1 MARPTEAKTVKRGIF
16 IYDEGNP
23 SEPWKA
29 WDGEVTIASGVIT
42 VDPVTPYSV
51 VVDEASAT
59 IIYIGEATPGTATS
73 SATWR
78 VKRVD
83 SATIT
88 AEILY
93 ADGDDTFDNV
103 WDNRAALSYS

>member
-1 MARPTEAKTVKRGIF
+1 MAKQTSKHVKDRATIMVWDDTAKEYV
-16 IYDEGNP
+16 
-23 SEPWKA
+23 S
-29 WDGEVTIASGVIT
+29 WDGEVSIASGVIT

-78 VKRVD
+78 IKRVD
-83 SATIT
+83 SSSIT

-93 ADGDDTFDNV
+93 ADGDDSFDNV
-103 WDNRAALSYS
+103 WDNRAALAYS

>member
-1 MARPTEAKTVKRGIF
+1 MAA
-16 IYDEGNP
+16 P
-23 SEPWKA
+23 SSKGHGKAQYMFVWNDTTKKFEA
-29 WDGEVTIASGVIT
+29 WDGEVSIAAGVIT

-78 VKRVD
+78 IKRVD

-93 ADGDDTFDNV
+93 ADGDDSFDNV